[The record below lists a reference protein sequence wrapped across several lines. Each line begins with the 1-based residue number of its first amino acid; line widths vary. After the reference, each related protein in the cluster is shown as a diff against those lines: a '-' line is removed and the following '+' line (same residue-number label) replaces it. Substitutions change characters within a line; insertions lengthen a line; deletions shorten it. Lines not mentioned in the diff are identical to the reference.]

1 MTNVLSTLIEGL
13 QKQLS
18 TQQGIYTFSFEIAL
32 GALIAGG
39 IYWCWPKPGANEREA
54 TTISKWIS
62 LAPIDRDCKLAVI
75 IGTNPGILKQN
86 PNMLHGMGAGKFT
99 FIVARV
105 FDVSPRAMESL
116 VKFVLKKA
124 HSR

>member
-1 MTNVLSTLIEGL
+1 MTNVFSKLIEGL
-13 QKQLS
+13 EHQVLNDLW
-18 TQQGIYTFSFEIAL
+18 IYTFSFEIAL

-62 LAPIDRDCKLAVI
+62 LAPIDRDYKLAVI

-86 PNMLHGMGAGKFT
+86 PNMLHGMGADKFT
-99 FIVARV
+99 FIVA
-105 FDVSPRAMESL
+105 S
-116 VKFVLKKA
+116 
-124 HSR
+124 